1 MPAELRLELDEMA
14 VVAGIGGAADGV
26 IGSGR
31 KVTEGELDREAR
43 RRPVEDSRRGDDE
56 RLPSSFLLPP
66 CAARLCKRCCLTG
79 ESSED
84 ARRGIWPSGGEAHPA
99 EPPEPQLLRAGDA
112 GPPHKDRRRR

>member
-43 RRPVEDSRRGDDE
+43 RRPVEDSR
-56 RLPSSFLLPP
+56 
-66 CAARLCKRCCLTG
+66 
-79 ESSED
+79 
-84 ARRGIWPSGGEAHPA
+84 
-99 EPPEPQLLRAGDA
+99 
-112 GPPHKDRRRR
+112 DRKSVV